1 MPEVQNKY
9 GFNTIP
15 LYPMSGR
22 NPVTD
27 KPVTENGPIVLPGLN
42 PEKVTS
48 TEIGYKG
55 LILGK
60 KLFLELMHIIIS
72 IRDLKQFRWS
82 LSLPKIPERAKISFT
97 RLISQ
102 QTNLLLLLDGQL
114 DWITSYRM
122 E

>member
-22 NPVTD
+22 NPVKD
-27 KPVTENGPIVLPGLN
+27 KPVTENGPIVLPGLS

-55 LILGK
+55 LVFGK
-60 KLFLELMHIIIS
+60 KLFLDTYVYYNKYKGFEAVQLVAQLAEDAGTETDQLLPDLFYDQIS
-72 IRDLKQFRWS
+72 LFH
-82 LSLPKIPERAKISFT
+82 P
-97 RLISQ
+97 
-102 QTNLLLLLDGQL
+102 
-114 DWITSYRM
+114 
-122 E
+122 